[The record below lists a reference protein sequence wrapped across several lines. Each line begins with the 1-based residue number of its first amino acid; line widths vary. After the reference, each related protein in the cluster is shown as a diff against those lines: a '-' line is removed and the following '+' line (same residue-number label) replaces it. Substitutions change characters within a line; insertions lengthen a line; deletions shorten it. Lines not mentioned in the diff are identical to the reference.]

1 MDDAKIQQL
10 CNEFLQ
16 SLEQPGFVVFG
27 RQDEGNEWKVTYS
40 LYEMPLKSAVR
51 GMLSV
56 TDLMVQQ
63 NLP

>member
-16 SLEQPGFVVFG
+16 SLGQPGFVVFG
-27 RQDEGNEWKVTYS
+27 RQDNDEWKVTYS
-40 LYEMPLKSAVR
+40 LHEMPLKSAVR

>member
-16 SLEQPGFVVFG
+16 SLGVPGFVVFG
-27 RQDEGNEWKVTYS
+27 REEGNQWKVTYS
-40 LYEMPLKSAVR
+40 LHQMPLKSAVR
-51 GMLSV
+51 GMLTV
-56 TDLMVQQ
+56 TDQMVQQ

>member
-16 SLEQPGFVVFG
+16 SLGLPGFVVFG
-27 RQDEGNEWKVTYS
+27 REEGDQWKVTYS
-40 LYEMPLKSAVR
+40 LHQMPLKSAVR
-51 GMLSV
+51 GMLTI
-56 TDLMVQQ
+56 TDQMVQQ